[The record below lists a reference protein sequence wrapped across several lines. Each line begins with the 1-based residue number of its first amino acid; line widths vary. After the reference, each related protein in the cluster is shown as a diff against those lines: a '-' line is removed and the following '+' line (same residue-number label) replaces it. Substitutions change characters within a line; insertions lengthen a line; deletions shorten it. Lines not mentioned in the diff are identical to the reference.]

1 MRLLLVSPG
10 REWHKRRPY
19 TLRLPQLAL
28 NVVASLAPD
37 TYEITLVEE
46 DLEDVNLDQDCDLV
60 GISAMTANVTRG
72 YELATEFRKRGKT
85 VVLGG
90 VHATVLPEEA
100 AQYAD
105 AVVVGEAEDTWPQ
118 LLEDFESHRLQKFY
132 RSKNIDVS
140 AFPSPR
146 YDLTPKRARGFFD
159 VTPIVTTRGCPY
171 DCEFCGVPDFY
182 GRKLR
187 SLPVERVVRDIQ
199 VSGGRTFLFMD
210 DNVLAKRKYMMEL
223 FGAIT
228 PLEIR
233 WIGQSSISFV
243 HDTELIRAAAR
254 SGCQGLFFGLESVS
268 ARSRSRMRKTAKDL
282 SHDEESIRKVQGEG
296 ILFHASLVLGFDGE
310 GTYIFEDTLEFLM
323 RNKIATASINVL
335 TPYPGT
341 RVFDQM
347 KSQGRLLTEDW
358 RYFDHSC
365 VVFRPTPMTP
375 RQLLE
380 GHQWTC
386 QEFYKMSSVLRRL
399 TGARGH
405 LAYYVLANLG
415 YGKRVRRDGRNLPN
429 EIARLQALEAAS
441 PAPASGPGAGLPSEA
456 LPLAIEGTAYPEL
469 GPVLDRPTQAIP
481 G

>member
-19 TLRLPQLAL
+19 TLRLPQLSL
-28 NVVASLAPD
+28 NVVASLTPD
-37 TYEITLVEE
+37 RYEITLVEE
-46 DLEDVNLDQDCDLV
+46 DLEDVDLDQDCDIV

-72 YELATEFRKRGKT
+72 YELAGEFRKRGRT
-85 VVLGG
+85 VVIGG
-90 VHATVLPEEA
+90 VHATVVPDEA
-100 AQYAD
+100 ARYAD

-118 LLEDFESHRLQKFY
+118 LIGDLEDGRLQRFY

-140 AFPSPR
+140 GFPSPR

-159 VTPIVTTRGCPY
+159 VSPIVTTRGCPY

-187 SLPVERVVRDIQ
+187 SLPVERVVRDIEA
-199 VSGGRTFLFMD
+199 SGGRTFLFMD
-210 DNVLAKRKYMMEL
+210 DNILAKRAYMMEL
-223 FGAIT
+223 FEAIT
-228 PLEIR
+228 PLRIR
-233 WIGQSSISFV
+233 WIGQSSITFV
-243 HDTELIRAAAR
+243 RDTELIRAAAR

-268 ARSRSRMRKTAKDL
+268 ASSRKRMRKTAKDL

-310 GTYIFEDTLEFLM
+310 EPSVFEDTLEFLM
-323 RNKIATASINVL
+323 RNRIATASINVL

-365 VVFRPTPMTP
+365 VVFRPSPMTP

-399 TGARGH
+399 TGAAGH
-405 LAYYVLANLG
+405 LTYYILANLG
-415 YGKRVRRDGRNLPN
+415 YNTRVRRDGRNLPK
-429 EIARLQALEAAS
+429 EIARVQGLEDAAR
-441 PAPASGPGAGLPSEA
+441 APAEGVSSMKPGPLSEELLPAMPGSPFPA
-456 LPLAIEGTAYPEL
+456 LGHVSDVPI
-469 GPVLDRPTQAIP
+469 
-481 G
+481 